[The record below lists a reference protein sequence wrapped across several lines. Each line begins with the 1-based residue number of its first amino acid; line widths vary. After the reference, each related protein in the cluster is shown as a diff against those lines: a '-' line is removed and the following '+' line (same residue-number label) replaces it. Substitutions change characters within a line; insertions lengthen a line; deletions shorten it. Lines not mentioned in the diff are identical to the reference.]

1 MFATC
6 LPTLAVPIGPQR
18 LRPNERQLRGF
29 GGISWNPSSTGSP
42 YWALSM
48 CRSVGVRGP
57 GALPHR
63 YTSGVTGVP
72 MLS

>member
-6 LPTLAVPIGPQR
+6 LPTLAAPIGPQR
-18 LRPNERQLRGF
+18 LRSIERQLRGF
-29 GGISWNPSSTGSP
+29 GGISRCPSSTCSP

-48 CRSVGVRGP
+48 CRSAGGRRP
-57 GALPHR
+57 GALPRR
-63 YTSGVTGVP
+63 YTSGVTGAP